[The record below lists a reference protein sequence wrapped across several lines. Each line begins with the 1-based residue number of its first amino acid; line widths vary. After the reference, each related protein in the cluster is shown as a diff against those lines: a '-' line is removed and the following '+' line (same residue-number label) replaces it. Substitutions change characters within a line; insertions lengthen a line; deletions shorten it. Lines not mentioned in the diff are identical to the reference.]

1 MLLLG
6 LGGKRER
13 EMKRRD
19 EKKESVKKGNGN
31 TSDVR
36 VHVSTYTTLPV
47 RRKWLGV
54 GGEMGGGRLA
64 KINGKKDTH
73 HWWHVHNQ
81 VRGDRTR
88 RRRPEIES
96 RKLQS
101 VGAKQERGGGWT
113 AEGGGAAVKSRVNW
127 GWRMRS

>member
-1 MLLLG
+1 
-6 LGGKRER
+6 
-13 EMKRRD
+13 MKRRD

-47 RRKWLGV
+47 RRKWLGL

-81 VRGDRTR
+81 VRGDRTK

-113 AEGGGAAVKSRVNW
+113 VGGGGAAVKSRVNW

>member
-54 GGEMGGGRLA
+54 GGE
-64 KINGKKDTH
+64 NGT
-73 HWWHVHNQ
+73 
-81 VRGDRTR
+81 G
-88 RRRPEIES
+88 
-96 RKLQS
+96 
-101 VGAKQERGGGWT
+101 
-113 AEGGGAAVKSRVNW
+113 
-127 GWRMRS
+127 

>member
-1 MLLLG
+1 
-6 LGGKRER
+6 
-13 EMKRRD
+13 
-19 EKKESVKKGNGN
+19 
-31 TSDVR
+31 
-36 VHVSTYTTLPV
+36 
-47 RRKWLGV
+47 
-54 GGEMGGGRLA
+54 MGRGRLA

-81 VRGDRTR
+81 VRGDRTK

-113 AEGGGAAVKSRVNW
+113 VGGGGAAVKSRVNW